1 MNAPFAWA
9 FATGMAAT
17 VNPCGFALLPTY
29 LTYYLGLDE
38 TSEDE
43 RPSTATS
50 IARALK
56 VSGAMTAGFLVVF
69 GTMGLLW
76 GSLRSVLQPNLP
88 FITIGIGTLVVVLGV
103 AMLAGYEPTV
113 GLPKLELSVGNRQ
126 LTSMFFYGISYAV
139 ASLSCTLPLF
149 AGVLTSTLETSS
161 PVAAG
166 LVVATFGLGMGL
178 LLAVL
183 TMAVALGRTSIVR
196 NMRRVLP
203 WIQRISGGLLV
214 IAGLFVA
221 YYGWTEYRITRG
233 DRIEGGLSVAAQ
245 DWQGSVQTWVVT
257 HQATLGWVSG
267 ALVVAAIGWVMAARI
282 RRDRTGSDGTPSD
295 RSSPDGPPTAAAH
308 ADAAAGGVT
317 AATNPDQGASRSIS
331 QEPPVNR

>member
-245 DWQGSVQTWVVT
+245 DWQGSVQTWVVN

-267 ALVVAAIGWVMAARI
+267 ALVIAAITWITIGRLRGKTALNKPVADA
-282 RRDRTGSDGTPSD
+282 GSDG
-295 RSSPDGPPTAAAH
+295 
-308 ADAAAGGVT
+308 
-317 AATNPDQGASRSIS
+317 QGANRSTRHAPS
-331 QEPPVNR
+331 NKR

>member
-1 MNAPFAWA
+1 MDAPLAWA

-29 LTYYLGLDE
+29 LTYYLGLDGG
-38 TSEDE
+38 SADV
-43 RPSTATS
+43 RPSTAAS
-50 IARALK
+50 VGRALK
-56 VSGAMTAGFLVVF
+56 VSGVMTAGFLVVF

-76 GSLRSVLQPNLP
+76 GSIRTVLQPNLP
-88 FITIGIGTLVVVLGV
+88 FITIGIGVLVVVLGI
-103 AMLAGYEPTV
+103 AMLAGFEPTV
-113 GLPKLELSVGNRQ
+113 GLPKLELSVGSRQ
-126 LTSMFFYGISYAV
+126 LSSMFLYGISYAV

-149 AGVLTSTLETSS
+149 AGVLTSTLESS
-161 PVAAG
+161 SALAAG
-166 LVVATFGLGMGL
+166 LTVAAFGLGMGL

-245 DWQGSVQTWVVT
+245 DWQGDVQTWVVD

-267 ALVVAAIGWVMAARI
+267 ALVVAAIAWVATSRL
-282 RRDRTGSDGTPSD
+282 RSTGSSD
-295 RSSPDGPPTAAAH
+295 EPGGPPDEPNAP
-308 ADAAAGGVT
+308 
-317 AATNPDQGASRSIS
+317 PDQGASRSTS
-331 QEPPVNR
+331 QPSATRRY

>member
-1 MNAPFAWA
+1 MDAPLAWA

-29 LTYYLGLDE
+29 LTYYLGLDDG
-38 TSEDE
+38 EDGAQA
-43 RPSTATS
+43 STATA
-50 IARALK
+50 IGRALK

-76 GSLRSVLQPNLP
+76 GSIRTSLRPARPSIPAGLRPLVL
-88 FITIGIGTLVVVLGV
+88 GLGV
-103 AMLAGYEPTV
+103 AMLAGAGPTIGV
-113 GLPKLELSVGNRQ
+113 PRLELSVGDRQ
-126 LTSMFFYGISYAV
+126 LSSMFLYGISYAV

-149 AGVLTSTLETSS
+149 AGVLTSTLENSS
-161 PVAAG
+161 PLAAG
-166 LVVATFGLGMGL
+166 LTVATFGLGMGL

-203 WIQRISGGLLV
+203 WIHRISGGLL
-214 IAGLFVA
+214 ILAGLFVG

-233 DRIEGGLSVAAQ
+233 DRIDGGLSVTAQ
-245 DWQGSVQTWVVT
+245 SWQGSVQTWVVT

>member
-1 MNAPFAWA
+1 MDAPLAWA

-38 TSEDE
+38 ASDDE
-43 RPSTATS
+43 QPSTAAS
-50 IARALK
+50 IGRALK

-76 GSLRSVLQPNLP
+76 GSIRTFLQPNLP
-88 FITIGIGTLVVVLGV
+88 FITIGIGALVVTLGI
-103 AMLAGYEPTV
+103 AMLAGFEPTV
-113 GLPKLELSVGNRQ
+113 GLPKLELSVGSRQ
-126 LTSMFFYGISYAV
+126 LSSMFLYGISYAV

-149 AGVLTSTLETSS
+149 AGVLTSTLETAS
-161 PVAAG
+161 PLAAG
-166 LVVATFGLGMGL
+166 LTVATFGLGMGL

-196 NMRRVLP
+196 NMRKVLP

-221 YYGWTEYRITRG
+221 YYGWTEYRIVRG

-245 DWQGSVQTWVVT
+245 DWQGDVQTWVVNN
-257 HQATLGWVSG
+257 QATLGWVSG
-267 ALVVAAIGWVMAARI
+267 ALVIAAIGWVTTSRL
-282 RRDRTGSDGTPSD
+282 RNGGSFDEPSGSESD
-295 RSSPDGPPTAAAH
+295 EAEAEVTSGVGPSS
-308 ADAAAGGVT
+308 
-317 AATNPDQGASRSIS
+317 
-331 QEPPVNR
+331 